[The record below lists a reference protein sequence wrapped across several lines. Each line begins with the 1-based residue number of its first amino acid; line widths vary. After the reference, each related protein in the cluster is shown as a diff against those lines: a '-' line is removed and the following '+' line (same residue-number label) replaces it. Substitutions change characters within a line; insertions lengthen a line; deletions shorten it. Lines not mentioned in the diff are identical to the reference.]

1 MHLRRISNTEGVP
14 KGVTVESDEAEGAV
28 ETAPAPRR
36 RAIPRLGP
44 LRWVLVGLAALI
56 LVVLIGVWVQRK
68 PIAAGVINRTLA
80 AKGVRARY
88 HIEDLALG
96 RQRLTDVVIGDPAHP
111 DLVADWVELST
122 EIGFGGP
129 SVMAVRAGH
138 VRLRGR
144 LVDGKLSLGA
154 IDRLLPP
161 PSGKPFALPA
171 LDVTVADARMRL
183 ETPYGVVGIK
193 ATGSGRLD
201 DGFSGRIAAI
211 SEKLA
216 LPGCTATRVA
226 AAMKITIA
234 DARPSL
240 EGPLSAGSLDCGE
253 TGLTAAHA
261 DLDVT
266 LGERLDRW
274 QGSAKLAVASVR
286 NPAARV
292 RDLAGSVDFEG
303 SPSRTSGTVD
313 LATGAFVLDDAHGA
327 RLALAG
333 AYRVEDGFL
342 GFQGNA
348 GARDAALSQAWL
360 ARIARFGGAAQ
371 GSPVAP
377 LVAQLAKAAVA
388 AAHSLDV
395 TANIDALQSDG
406 RGRLGVSRLILTSAT
421 GASATLASGDGMQY
435 AWPDRGLRIDGL
447 LTLAGGGLPDAAI
460 QLQQDHA
467 RGAMTGNAIIRPYT
481 AGGARLA
488 LTPVSFTATPDGATH
503 FSTEVTLSGPLGD
516 GRLEQAHLPVSGVWN
531 GAARFLVNRRCAPL
545 SFESLSVS
553 SLVLG
558 PTKLTLC
565 PSDAALLMVNGG
577 SVSGGARLAASH
589 LEGRLGSTP
598 LSLDASGSELRLA
611 GYGFHLSDVAAR
623 LGAPENVTR
632 IEAQSLD
639 GHIAGGAVAGQFA
652 GAGGQIGNVPL
663 ILSDAAGDW
672 RFAGGKLTLDGGLTV
687 ADTAEEP
694 RFKPLVSNNVR
705 FALAANTITA
715 AGTLVEPETGTTV
728 TDVSLTHDLA
738 AGAGHADLAVPGI
751 TFGDGF
757 QPDRLTRLTFGVI
770 ADVKGT
776 VEGEGHIAW
785 SPEGVTSTGTF
796 RTQDTDL
803 AAAFGPVEGLATE
816 IHFTDLLGLVSAP
829 DQVATVAS
837 VNPGV
842 EVTDGVL
849 HYQVLS
855 GTKVKVLGAHWPFAG
870 GDLVLEPTI
879 LDFSEN
885 QEKHLTFTITAMD
898 AAQFLQQFDFKNI
911 NATGTFDGTLPM
923 VFDDSG
929 GRVDNGHL
937 VVRPG
942 GGTIAYVGAV
952 SQEDLGF
959 WGNMAFQALKSIDY
973 ENLDITMNGPL
984 AGEMVTEVHF
994 AGVSQGAGAKSN
1006 FIIRRLAKLPF
1017 IFNIRIRA
1025 PFRGLLDSARSFYDP
1040 KRLIERNLPALIE
1053 QQKAAEKARKAAP
1066 EPDTPIQP
1074 TESETVP

>member
-1 MHLRRISNTEGVP
+1 V
-14 KGVTVESDEAEGAV
+14 
-28 ETAPAPRR
+28 
-36 RAIPRLGP
+36 
-44 LRWVLVGLAALI
+44 LRWVLIGVAVLVLLV
-56 LVVLIGVWVQRK
+56 LVVVWIQRK
-68 PIAAGVINRTLA
+68 PIASGVIDRTLA
-80 AKGVRARY
+80 AKGVPARY

-96 RQRLTDVVIGDPAHP
+96 RQRLTNVVIGDPAHP

-129 SVMAVRAGH
+129 SVTAVRAGH

-144 LVDGKLSLGA
+144 LVDGTLSLGA
-154 IDRLLPP
+154 IDKLLPP

-171 LDVTVADARMRL
+171 LDVTVEDARMRL

-201 DGFSGRIAAI
+201 DGFTGRVAAI

-226 AAMKITIA
+226 AAMKVSIA
-234 DARPSL
+234 DARPTL
-240 EGPLSAGSLDCGE
+240 EGPLSAGTLTCGD
-253 TGLTAAHA
+253 TKFASAHA

-274 QGSAKLAVASVR
+274 QGSAKLAVARVSD
-286 NPAARV
+286 PAARV
-292 RDLAGSVDFEG
+292 EDVAGSVDFEG
-303 SPSRTSGTVD
+303 APSRTSGSVE
-313 LATGAFVLDDAHGA
+313 LASGAFALDDAHGA
-327 RLALAG
+327 RLSLAG

-342 GFQGNA
+342 AFQGSA
-348 GARDAALSQAWL
+348 GARDAALSDEWL
-360 ARIARFGGAAQ
+360 ASIARFGGSAQ

-377 LVAQLAKAAVA
+377 LVAQLAKAGAA
-388 AAHSLDV
+388 AAHSIDV
-395 TANIDALQSDG
+395 TANVEALQSDG
-406 RGRLGVSRLILTSAT
+406 RGRIGVSRLIVTSAT
-421 GASATLASGDGMQY
+421 GASATLASGDGVQY
-435 AWPDRGLRIDGL
+435 AWPDQGLRIDGL
-447 LTLAGGGLPDAAI
+447 LTLAGGELPDAAI
-460 QLQQDHA
+460 QLRQDHA
-467 RGAMTGNAIIRPYT
+467 HGAMTGNAIIRPYE

-488 LTPVSFTATPDGATH
+488 LTPVSFTATPGGDTR

-531 GAARFLVNRRCAPL
+531 GAVRLLVNRECAPL

-558 PTKLTLC
+558 RTELTLC
-565 PSDAALLMVNGG
+565 PAGAALLAVRG
-577 SVSGGARLAASH
+577 SSVEGGARLAASH

-623 LGAPENVTR
+623 LGAPDNVTR
-632 IEAQSLD
+632 IDAESLD
-639 GHIAGGAVAGQFA
+639 GHIADGAVAGQFA

-672 RFAGGKLTLDGGLTV
+672 RFADGKLTLDGGLTV
-687 ADTAEEP
+687 SDAAEEP
-694 RFKPLVSNNVR
+694 RFKPLVSNDVA
-705 FALAANTITA
+705 FALADNTITA
-715 AGTLVEPETGTTV
+715 AGTLAEPETGTKV
-728 TDVSLTHDLA
+728 TNVSLTHDLA

-770 ADVKGT
+770 ADVKGK
-776 VEGEGHIAW
+776 VEGEGHLAW
-785 SPEGVTSTGTF
+785 NAEGVTSTGTF
-796 RTQDTDL
+796 RTKDTDL
-803 AAAFGPVEGLATE
+803 AAAFGPVEGLATD
-816 IHFTDLLGLVSAP
+816 IHFTDLLNLVSAP

-842 EVTDGVL
+842 EVTDGEI

-855 GTKVKVLGAHWPFAG
+855 STRVKVLGGPWPFAG
-870 GDLVLEPTI
+870 GDLVLEPTL

-885 QEKHLTFTITAMD
+885 QEKHLTFTITGMD
-898 AAQFLQQFDFKNI
+898 AAKFLQQFDFENI
-911 NATGTFDGTLPM
+911 YATGTFDGTLPM
-923 VFDDSG
+923 VFDDAG
-929 GRVDNGHL
+929 GRIENGHL
-937 VVRPG
+937 VVRDG
-942 GGTIAYVGAV
+942 GGSLAYVGAV

-959 WGNMAFQALKSIDY
+959 WGNMAFEALKSLEY

-994 AGVSQGAGAKSN
+994 AGVSQGEGAKSN
-1006 FIIRRLAKLPF
+1006 FLIRRLAKLPF
-1017 IFNIRIRA
+1017 VFNIRIRA
-1025 PFRGLLDSARSFYDP
+1025 PFRGLIDSARSFYDP
-1040 KRLIERNLPALIE
+1040 SRLVERNLPALIE
-1053 QQKAAEKARKAAP
+1053 QQKAAEKAAQTTPK
-1066 EPDTPIQP
+1066 PDTAIQP